1 MTQFSF
7 LKVFG
12 TFFIITTFV
21 VVVATPLLHNQ
32 LYHVLFKLNLDK
44 NREQAER
51 LATLVSIE
59 LERGEDSAKVLSDV
73 QNMLEN
79 TLQSSEHFACI
90 IEHENKVIAHPKPS
104 NINKDTTG
112 WTMDNGVEVKTFTQ
126 SAGEGVPFGGIQ
138 TRNDGSK
145 DINYQIPIST
155 KPWAVS
161 VHTKLDIVD
170 QQATKILLQ
179 IGLIVLPCLLLLTVT
194 SALIVTRQKPKKS
207 EAA

>member
-7 LKVFG
+7 LRVFC
-12 TFFIITTFV
+12 TFFIITSFV
-21 VVVATPLLHNQ
+21 VVAAIPLLHNQ
-32 LYHVLFKLNLDK
+32 LYHALFKLNLDK

-112 WTMDNGVEVKTFTQ
+112 WTMNNGVEVKTFTQ

-138 TRNDGSK
+138 TRNDGSQ

-179 IGLIVLPCLLLLTVT
+179 IGLIVLPSLLFITVI
-194 SALIVTRQKPKKS
+194 SALLVTRQKFKKS
-207 EAA
+207 VSI

>member
-1 MTQFSF
+1 MKQQSF
-7 LKVFG
+7 LKVFA
-12 TFFIITTFV
+12 TLFVITTV
-21 VVVATPLLHNQ
+21 VLVIVTPLLEHQLHNAMFQ
-32 LYHVLFKLNLDK
+32 LNLDK

-59 LERGEDSAKVLSDV
+59 LERGEDSAKVLADV

-112 WTMDNGVEVKTFTQ
+112 WTMDNGVEIKTFTQ
-126 SAGEGVPFGGIQ
+126 SAGEGIPFGGVQ
-138 TRNDGSK
+138 TRTDGSQ

-161 VHTKLDIVD
+161 VHTKLDIVE
-170 QQATKILLQ
+170 QQARKVLLQ
-179 IGLIVLPCLLLLTVT
+179 IGFIVLPGLLLIIVI
-194 SALIVTRQKPKKS
+194 SALLITRQKHQTI
-207 EAA
+207 EHN